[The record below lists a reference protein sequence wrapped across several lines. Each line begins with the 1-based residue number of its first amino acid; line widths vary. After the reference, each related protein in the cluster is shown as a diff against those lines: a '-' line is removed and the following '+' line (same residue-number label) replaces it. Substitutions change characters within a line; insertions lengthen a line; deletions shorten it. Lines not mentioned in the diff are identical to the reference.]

1 MKVVKRD
8 LRIVDFDDSKIRW
21 AVERAFQAAG
31 EPYNGDT
38 LDKIVY
44 TATYLLPDKYLI
56 GVETIQDKVE
66 EALMIDGFYNVA
78 RRYIIYREE
87 HAQQRKAVPANVKE
101 AFAADEQYFDTELQK
116 FQFYDKYSRFN
127 YDLGRRE
134 TWVETVSRA
143 VEYLRELS
151 QNKLDDDDYNIIH
164 RAILEM
170 KAMPSM
176 RLLAMAGPAAKRNGI
191 SIYNCS
197 YLPVDR
203 LSSFVEALIIS
214 MSGCGV
220 GYSVEK
226 QYVEKLPVPI
236 KRGPETR
243 KYVIEDSS
251 EGWADALDFALDCFT
266 NGISVD
272 FDYSNI
278 RPAGA
283 PLLTKGGRA
292 SGPAPLRKMIDF
304 IDARMKE
311 VAQRGHW
318 RPLDAH
324 DIMCSVGDAA
334 VQGGVRR
341 TAMIALFSKD
351 DHEMRHCKDG
361 DFWRDNPQRWN
372 ANNSAVWVGNET
384 EREILNQMYAM
395 IDGERGEPGIF
406 NRSAAKATMPM
417 RRARNYDFGTNPCG
431 EIVLRPYQFCNLT
444 SAVLRPE
451 MSFEEVKQAVRIA
464 TIIGTIQSM
473 ETNFPG
479 LNSEWKRNAE
489 EERLLGVD
497 LNGLMDYFQ
506 SNQSLAD
513 MEKMLNELR
522 VVATDT
528 NIEYAAKLGINLS
541 ASITCVKPSGNSST
555 LLDTSPGI
563 HPRWSQYY
571 IRNVRVGAT
580 SPIYKVMRD
589 AGVPMS
595 PENGQTLENATTWV
609 AHFPVKAP
617 QGALTRHD
625 IGAETHLDFW
635 SVVKT
640 AWTEH
645 NPSATINYGDDE
657 VISII
662 DWVNSNAWIIG
673 GLTFLPR
680 TDAMYENMPYVE
692 ISEEE
697 YEAALKKFP
706 TIQFSKVYLY
716 EETDLTKAAQELAC
730 VAGYCEII

>member
-1 MKVVKRD
+1 MRVVKRN
-8 LRIVDFDDSKIRW
+8 LNVVDFDESKIRW
-21 AVERAFQAAG
+21 AIERAFQASSVDYTD
-31 EPYNGDT
+31 EI
-38 LDKIVY
+38 LDSVTY
-44 TATYLLPDKYLI
+44 TAIYLLPDNDLV
-56 GVETIQDKVE
+56 GVETIQDRVE
-66 EALMIDGFYNVA
+66 ESLMIAGFYNVA
-78 RRYIIYREE
+78 KRYILYREE
-87 HAQQRKAVPANVKE
+87 HAQQRRAIPSDVKDAFQRDE
-101 AFAADEQYFDTELQK
+101 AYFKTELQK

-134 TWVETVSRA
+134 TWVETVDRA
-143 VEYLRELS
+143 VQYLRELS
-151 QNKLDDDDYNIIH
+151 KNQLTDDDYNAIH
-164 RAILEM
+164 HSILEM

-203 LSSFVEALIIS
+203 LSSFVEALVIS

-226 QYVEKLPVPI
+226 QYVDKLPVPI
-236 KRGPETR
+236 KRGPES
-243 KYVIEDSS
+243 KHYVIEDSS
-251 EGWADALDFALDCFT
+251 EGWADALDFALESFT
-266 NGISVD
+266 RGVSVD

-283 PLLTKGGRA
+283 PLKTKGGRA

-304 IDARMKE
+304 IDARMKK
-311 VAQRGHW
+311 VAQRGYW

-351 DHEMRHCKDG
+351 DEEMRHCKDG

-372 ANNSAVWVGNET
+372 ANNSAVWLGNET
-384 EREILNQMYAM
+384 EREILDQMYAM
-395 IDGERGEPGIF
+395 INGERGEPGIF
-406 NRSAAKATMPM
+406 NRAAAKATMPM
-417 RRARNYDFGTNPCG
+417 RRATNYDFGTNPCG

-451 MSFEEVKQAVRIA
+451 MSFDEVKEAVRIA

-479 LNSEWKRNAE
+479 LGPEWKRNAE

-497 LNGLMDYFQ
+497 LNGIMDYFPHD
-506 SNQSLAD
+506 QSLAE
-513 MEKMLNELR
+513 MESMLSELR
-522 VVATDT
+522 IIAVDT
-528 NIEYAAKLGINLS
+528 NVEYAAKLGINYS
-541 ASITCVKPSGNSST
+541 ASVTCVKPSGNSST
-555 LLDTSPGI
+555 LLNTSPGI
-563 HPRWSQYY
+563 HPRWSDYY

-580 SPIYKVMRD
+580 SPIYKVMKD

-617 QGALTRHD
+617 KGALTRHH
-625 IGAETHLDFW
+625 ISAETHLDYW
-635 SVVKT
+635 KSVKT

-645 NPSATINYGDDE
+645 NPSATINYADDE
-657 VISII
+657 VIDII
-662 DWVNSNAWIIG
+662 EWVNAHNHIIG

-692 ISEEE
+692 ISQSE
-697 YEAALKKFP
+697 YEVAMKEFP
-706 TIQFSKVYLY
+706 VIQFSKVYLY